1 MPDTPNAEAS
11 TSQAST
17 PEAPTP
23 QVIAGRLAEIT
34 ERIRVAGGDRPV
46 TVIGVTKTFPLSYV
60 EAALA
65 AGIVDLGENYGQE
78 LIEKSEGAGDAGLEP
93 RWHFIGGLQRNKVKK
108 LAGHVWL
115 WHTIDRA
122 VLVEEVAKRDPGARI
137 LIQVNTTDEA
147 QKSGCDPD
155 EARALVDRGR
165 ELGLEVRGL
174 MTIGPTGAGGSAG
187 DPRPA
192 FDRLREL
199 GQVCEVDELS
209 MGMSADYE
217 LAVAA
222 GATMVRI
229 GSAIFG
235 RRSQTSAG

>member
-1 MPDTPNAEAS
+1 MADTPS
-11 TSQAST
+11 
-17 PEAPTP
+17 PE
-23 QVIAGRLAEIT
+23 VIAGRLAEID
-34 ERIRVAGGDRPV
+34 ERIRAAGGDRPV
-46 TVIGVTKTFPLSYV
+46 TVIGVTKTFPSSYID
-60 EAALA
+60 AAMA

-78 LIEKSEGAGDAGLEP
+78 LIEKSVRATDAGLEP

-115 WHTIDRA
+115 WQTIDRD
-122 VLVEEVAKRDPGARI
+122 VLVDEVAKRDQGARI

-147 QKSGCDPD
+147 QKSGCDPA
-155 EARALVDRGR
+155 EASALVDRGR
-165 ELGLEVRGL
+165 ELGLDVRGL
-174 MTIGPTGAGGSAG
+174 MTIGPTGAAGTAG

-192 FDRLREL
+192 FDRLRDL
-199 GQVCEVDELS
+199 AAICEVEELS